1 MRIRLL
7 LYLGL
12 LLALITVFPL
22 LVYGWISFSA
32 RPYQFS
38 QLETVPRR
46 KVALVLGTSKYV
58 AGGRENLYYR
68 NRINAAIA
76 LYKAGKVKYFIVS
89 GDNRSPQYNEP
100 QQMKIDLMAGGVPP
114 DHIQQDFAG
123 LRTLDSVLRA
133 EAIFGQRDYIIVSQ
147 PFHTARALFL
157 ARWHGQEPIAFDAA
171 DPRRWNSR
179 LKTEVREIG
188 ARLKALWDLFSGKRA
203 RHYGPTIEFPRR
215 EEP

>member
-58 AGGRENLYYR
+58 AGGRENIYYR

-76 LYKAGKVKYFIVS
+76 LYRAGKVKYFIVS

-147 PFHTARALFL
+147 PFHNARAVFL
-157 ARWHGQEPIAFDAA
+157 ARHHGQAVIAFNAA
-171 DPRRWNSR
+171 NPMSFKYR
-179 LKTEVREIG
+179 LKTQVREIG
-188 ARLKALWDLFSGKRA
+188 ARLRAVWDLLSGNEA
-203 RHYGPTIEFPRR
+203 RHYGEPITFPP
-215 EEP
+215 EN